1 MLLEGTCGRSTRE
14 VSPCVVRAHRSQ
26 PRARA
31 VSTQPQPE
39 QSVSSRATGL
49 AGSRMQA
56 ERRTLYMLKAA
67 RRAHGAL
74 TQVQGYQG
82 AWQTGSTLHPSVCEN

>member
-1 MLLEGTCGRSTRE
+1 MTTCHSIYERVPYVLGTRSRYGCT
-14 VSPCVVRAHRSQ
+14 RSQ
-26 PRARA
+26 PRRRAAAAAAAPAAAAAAARR
-31 VSTQPQPE
+31 PP
-39 QSVSSRATGL
+39 R
-49 AGSRMQA
+49 RH

>member
-1 MLLEGTCGRSTRE
+1 M
-14 VSPCVVRAHRSQ
+14 A
-26 PRARA
+26 A
-31 VSTQPQPE
+31 
-39 QSVSSRATGL
+39 
-49 AGSRMQA
+49 MQA